1 MARVAARDPDALLAR
16 HAADDGEEV
25 HHQAEQP
32 GPAVVDAERPA
43 DEPGDERLQRALDPG
58 CRHLLARELVLERRV
73 AEAAREDAAVGRL
86 LPVVEAVAAVVRAV
100 EEPLERLG
108 GDHLAAGRDD
118 QALELPEEPAEVAV
132 RRDQHL
138 LRIELLQR
146 LHAIVL
152 ADLRAGLGGQQP
164 RAAAPSARAGAP
176 RRRDGRS
183 PRGSGRRAAPRPSR
197 RRSRRH
203 AAPRTRRRARHA
215 RRRRRRG
222 GGCPSA
228 GTHRRPG
235 RPACRAPPPSAASS
249 ARPARGRSSRS

>member
-1 MARVAARDPDALLAR
+1 M
-16 HAADDGEEV
+16 
-25 HHQAEQP
+25 HQAEQP

-58 CRHLLARELVLERRV
+58 CRHLVARELVLERRV

-100 EEPLERLG
+100 EEPLAERLG
-108 GDHLAAGRDD
+108 RDHLAAGRDD
-118 QALELPEEPAEVAV
+118 QALELPEQPAEVAV

-138 LRIELLQR
+138 LR
-146 LHAIVL
+146 H
-152 ADLRAGLGGQQP
+152 RAPRATARDRARGSRRRPRRPAP
-164 RAAAPSARAGAP
+164 RAAAPSARAAAQ

-183 PRGSGRRAAPRPSR
+183 PRGSGRPAAPRPSR
-197 RRSRRH
+197 RRSRRR

-215 RRRRRRG
+215 PRRRRRG

-228 GTHRRPG
+228 GTHRRP
-235 RPACRAPPPSAASS
+235 
-249 ARPARGRSSRS
+249 ARPAVSSASSVSRQ